1 MLLFAASDKPAA
13 ALLNPFFCPA
23 TTSDPSPVAIV
34 DAPTQTAA
42 ETMAMS
48 EPSGPG
54 RQGESVFILGLFLLS
69 SQLLILPSQ
78 PFCGNMEALE
88 YFPDEGFAQQIDV
101 TVGVALV
108 IEWAARKKAKNTAVR
123 VLQQLISGEVGS
135 AKDWE
140 KTRARMNKVTP
151 NIRKEIGKKSE
162 SWFSAE
168 SVQARLS
175 SPFRLSQGVHY
186 PRILTLKQQEKSAPN
201 TLPGE
206 LQHPLLPALHA
217 GRAHHED
224 NSNAVVHL
232 LRVRLQHP
240 APRRRQHRRRRQR
253 RRGRRSRPCRQWTP
267 MAKL

>member
-1 MLLFAASDKPAA
+1 
-13 ALLNPFFCPA
+13 
-23 TTSDPSPVAIV
+23 
-34 DAPTQTAA
+34 
-42 ETMAMS
+42 
-48 EPSGPG
+48 
-54 RQGESVFILGLFLLS
+54 
-69 SQLLILPSQ
+69 
-78 PFCGNMEALE
+78 MEALE

-186 PRILTLKQQEKSAPN
+186 PRILTLKQQAKSAPN